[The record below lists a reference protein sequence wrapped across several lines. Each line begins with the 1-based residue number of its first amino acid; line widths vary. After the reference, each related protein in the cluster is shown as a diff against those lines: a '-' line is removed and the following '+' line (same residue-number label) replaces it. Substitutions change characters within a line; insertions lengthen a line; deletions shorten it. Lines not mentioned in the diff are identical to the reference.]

1 MKRNIA
7 LVTGIGVA
15 LGLLGGCGGGDNGPP
30 VASGSSGSSGSS
42 APGSLTQTPLMLDTQ
57 GVLVEAQSPMDTST
71 PYTVDGGL
79 LVLTDTSDTTAPIRI
94 NANGT

>member
-7 LVTGIGVA
+7 LVTSVGVA
-15 LGLLGGCGGGDNGPP
+15 LGLLGGCGGADNGPP

-42 APGSLTQTPLMLDTQ
+42 APGSLTQTPLLLDTE
-57 GVLVEAQSPMDTST
+57 GVLVQAGSPMDTSS

-79 LVLTDTSDTTAPIRI
+79 LVLTDTSDTTAPISI
-94 NANGT
+94 NVSGK